1 MQAEE
6 ELVTFGPMVRRR
18 GDIDAA
24 ERTIAAIA
32 GINVAVFLAWQLA
45 VLRLALVAAAYP
57 LFSLSHTHT
66 HIRHSSL
73 SIYVCN
79 R

>member
-57 LFSLSHTHT
+57 LFSLSHTHN
-66 HIRHSSL
+66 HSHSSFISL
-73 SIYVCN
+73 YLCL
-79 R
+79 